1 MVCIHTVGDL
11 IVAML
16 WLEVPEINI
25 KEICPSELVVD
36 PVKALV
42 RVSLPVGL
50 YLYSPS
56 PLFCISFHDVF
67 SSIDPNKA
75 VSWDLLGSSKNA

>member
-1 MVCIHTVGDL
+1 MVCIYTIGNL

-16 WLEVPEINI
+16 WLEVPEVNI
-25 KEICPSELVVD
+25 KEICPSKLVVD
-36 PVKALV
+36 PVEASV
-42 RVSLPVGL
+42 SISLPVGVDL
-50 YLYSPS
+50 CLPS

-75 VSWDLLGSSKNA
+75 VSWDLLGSSKDA